1 MFYNSSG
8 RKIFIGVV
16 TSTLLSTAIN
26 SVLAAN
32 EKQTNHLLDSEG
44 KPVFTQFNECVQTPT
59 TPNDPPKPFKECG
72 DIGDRDGDGVP
83 DDEDQCPDNTAEE
96 ISKGVY
102 DDKNPPRGPNNKPPQ
117 RPCDKIGC
125 PIDTDGDGVADYGDD
140 CPDTTADYVV
150 SAPACTRHDCV
161 NERGCVADSDN
172 DGIIDCLDKC
182 PNTPPE
188 ARPVDGEGCSVT
200 IDTKRSGTFAA
211 SSLFDFDKAALKPEG
226 KQALNEL
233 AAKILGGDT
242 TLEKVEVIGH
252 TDPVGKDAYNQKL
265 SEKRAKA
272 VYDYLIS
279 QGVPAE
285 KISSEGRGES
295 QLLPQEPGE
304 AKKSWH
310 ARCRRVEVNSYVK
323 Q

>member
-16 TSTLLSTAIN
+16 TGTLLSTAIS

-44 KPVFTQFNECVQTPT
+44 KPVFTQFNECVQTPA
-59 TPNDPPKPFKECG
+59 TPNQPPKLFKECG

-83 DDEDQCPDNTAEE
+83 DDEDKCPDNTAEE
-96 ISKGVY
+96 IAKGVY
-102 DDKNPPRGPNNKPPQ
+102 DDKDPPRNPNNKPPQ
-117 RPCDKIGC
+117 RPCDKVGC
-125 PIDTDGDGVADYGDD
+125 PIDTDGDGVPDYRDD
-140 CPDTTADYVV
+140 CPDTAAEYVV
-150 SAPACTRHDCV
+150 AAPACTSHSCV
-161 NERGCVADSDN
+161 NERGCVADTDN
-172 DGIIDCLDKC
+172 DGIIDCVDKC

-188 ARPVDGEGCSVT
+188 ARPVDGEGCSISKEET
-200 IDTKRSGTFAA
+200 ISGTFAA
-211 SSLFDFDKAALKPEG
+211 SALFDFDKAVLKAEG
-226 KQALNEL
+226 QQALSEL
-233 AAKILGGDT
+233 AQKILASASLDSV
-242 TLEKVEVIGH
+242 KVIGH

-272 VYDYLIS
+272 VYNYLIS
-279 QGVPAE
+279 QGVPPE

-295 QLLPQEPGE
+295 ELLPQEPGE

-310 ARCRRVEVNSYVK
+310 ARCRRVQVDSYVK